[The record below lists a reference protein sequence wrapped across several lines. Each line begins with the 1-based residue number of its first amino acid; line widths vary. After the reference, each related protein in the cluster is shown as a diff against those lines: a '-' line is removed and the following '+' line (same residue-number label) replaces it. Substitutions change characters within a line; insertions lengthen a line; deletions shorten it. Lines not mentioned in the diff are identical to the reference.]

1 MKNLIFVFACLISVS
16 LFAQETPGFN
26 FTPKIEKI
34 VIDIDSMSQQDV
46 YAKTLNWVQITYANP
61 AEVLKANI
69 PNELIRIN
77 GYAKNVFGWKTFG
90 VMNYY
95 NVKYTLEIEVK
106 ESRIR
111 LSYLPNEFYVANS
124 GQKCLFGYDMFFTE
138 QKDNKR
144 GREAKAKLDNALINF
159 EINVAVLVN
168 NLYDYL
174 LKSADNTDDDW

>member
-1 MKNLIFVFACLISVS
+1 MKYLIFVFACLISVS

-34 VIDIDSMSQQDV
+34 VIEIDSMSQQDV
-46 YAKTLNWVQITYANP
+46 YTKILNWVQITYENP
-61 AEVLKANI
+61 EEVLKANI

-77 GYAKNVFGWKTFG
+77 GYAKNVFGWEQFG
-90 VMNYY
+90 AMNYY
-95 NVKYTLEIEVK
+95 DVKYSLEMEVK

-111 LSYLPNEFYVANS
+111 LSYWPKEFYVANS
-124 GQKCLFGYDMFFTE
+124 GQKCLFGYDLFFTD

-144 GREAKAKLDNALINF
+144 GREAKEKIDKALIEF
-159 EINVAVLVN
+159 ERSVNNLVN

-174 LKSADNTDDDW
+174 LETTDNTDDDW